1 MIMTHA
7 FISVMIIAV
16 KKKIKNTFLI
26 ILGVIL
32 ILFILI
38 KQELVKSAESLTVNT
53 FVFETDKIDNPVNVV
68 IIGDLHNHEFGY
80 KLPEKI
86 KELNPDLILM
96 AGDMIDQEKKDE
108 YMVCTLI
115 AELKDTAPVIYALG
129 NHEMNY
135 KKQFPDYLTH
145 VTESGCTV
153 LDQEYL
159 DIQVNGNDVRI
170 GALYDYPFGMADNN
184 AETASE
190 EIQDFIKD
198 FCDTENIKLFIAHRP
213 DSFVFGNV
221 SKVYDI
227 DIVISSHLHGGQVVV
242 PFKGGL
248 YGGDQGWFPK
258 YVHGMYEK
266 DRIHLLI
273 TSGLGS
279 SSQKLPR
286 FLNPPEIM
294 ALELK

>member
-1 MIMTHA
+1 MKKKSRVKTVLIIMGIVILAA
-7 FISVMIIAV
+7 FILVRM
-16 KKKIKNTFLI
+16 
-26 ILGVIL
+26 
-32 ILFILI
+32 
-38 KQELVKSAESLTVNT
+38 ELKRSAESLTVNT
-53 FVFETDKIDNPVNVV
+53 YENETEKIDQAVKVV
-68 IIGDLHNHEFGY
+68 IIGDLHNHDFGY
-80 KLPEKI
+80 RLAEMI
-86 KELNPDLILM
+86 KEQDPDLILM
-96 AGDMIDQEKKDE
+96 AGDMIDHEKKDE

-115 AELKDTAPVIYALG
+115 NELKDTAPVIYALG

-135 KKQFPDYLTH
+135 IKQFPDLLTH
-145 VTESGCTV
+145 ITEAGCTV
-153 LDQEYL
+153 LDQEYM
-159 DIQVNGNDVRI
+159 DMQINGNTVRI
-170 GALYDYPFGMADNN
+170 GALYTFPFGMIDNY
-184 AETASE
+184 AETAPE
-190 EIQDFIKD
+190 EIQDFMKD
-198 FCDTENIKLFIAHRP
+198 FSNTENMKLFIAHRP

-227 DIVISSHLHGGQVVV
+227 DIVVSSHLHGGQVVV

-266 DRIHLLI
+266 DKIHLLI

-294 ALELK
+294 MLELK